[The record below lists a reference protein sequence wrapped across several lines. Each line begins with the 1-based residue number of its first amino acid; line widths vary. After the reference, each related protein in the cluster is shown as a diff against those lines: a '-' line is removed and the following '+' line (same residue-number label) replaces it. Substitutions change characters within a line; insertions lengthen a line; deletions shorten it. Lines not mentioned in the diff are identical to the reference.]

1 MNALVKKLIENEKFE
16 QYAKDVKEKISPIS
30 LSGLSDVGK
39 AHIIISTAE
48 NLKCPI
54 FILTYNE
61 MQAKEMINS
70 LKFFAGLDINY
81 MMKLYIYLKKKFLHM
96 IMNHKVKTYHMKE

>member
-48 NLKCPI
+48 NLKC
-54 FILTYNE
+54 F
-61 MQAKEMINS
+61 
-70 LKFFAGLDINY
+70 
-81 MMKLYIYLKKKFLHM
+81 YLN
-96 IMNHKVKTYHMKE
+96 I

>member
-70 LKFFAGLDINY
+70 LKFFRRMQYFTGIVNNENIGGIDFN
-81 MMKLYIYLKKKFLHM
+81 LKSQ
-96 IMNHKVKTYHMKE
+96 